1 MLPLRDQTLMDWAG
15 EQGDAVPTDFV
26 AEVLASHTDPGGAG
40 GSQDINIQVV
50 PLLSGNGVSSR
61 HRSQASTSVLLA
73 NDQEVKAVQKPP
85 SRGIAEHQK
94 PQIHLQDATA
104 LCCIYGKMVGIDTVL
119 TLGGVLQMVASD
131 NAQYC
136 FAIT

>member
-1 MLPLRDQTLMDWAG
+1 MVALPKLRTPTERNLPPRHPPRTPPSQMLPLRDQTLMDWAG

-73 NDQEVKAVQKPP
+73 TD
-85 SRGIAEHQK
+85 SRG
-94 PQIHLQDATA
+94 
-104 LCCIYGKMVGIDTVL
+104 
-119 TLGGVLQMVASD
+119 
-131 NAQYC
+131 
-136 FAIT
+136 

>member
-1 MLPLRDQTLMDWAG
+1 MDWAG
-15 EQGDAVPTDFV
+15 EQGDAVPTDLV

-73 NDQEVKAVQKPP
+73 YAQEVKASQKPP
-85 SRGIAEHQK
+85 SPSLPGGSSPAVPQK
-94 PQIHLQDATA
+94 PHGL
-104 LCCIYGKMVGIDTVL
+104 
-119 TLGGVLQMVASD
+119 LGSPLGDERHEAREP
-131 NAQYC
+131 
-136 FAIT
+136 